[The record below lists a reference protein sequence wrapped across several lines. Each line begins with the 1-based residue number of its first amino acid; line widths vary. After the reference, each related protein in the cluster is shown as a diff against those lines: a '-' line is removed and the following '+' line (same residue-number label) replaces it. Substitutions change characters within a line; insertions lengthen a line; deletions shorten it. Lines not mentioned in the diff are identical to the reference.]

1 MNSEKKVIA
10 YKIFPAYT
18 DDDAKRLMGKMGEG
32 WQPWGSPVFKSTPSA
47 DGLVQPSI
55 YQAFVKYAD

>member
-1 MNSEKKVIA
+1 MNSERKVIE
-10 YKIFPAYT
+10 YKIFPACT
-18 DDDAKRLMGKMGEG
+18 DDDAKGLMEKMCEG
-32 WQPWGSPVFKSTPSA
+32 WQPWGSPVFKSPPSA

>member
-1 MNSEKKVIA
+1 MNSEKKVIE

-18 DDDAKRLMGKMGEG
+18 DDDAKMLMGKLREG
-32 WQPWGSPVFKSTPSA
+32 WQPWGSPVFKSTPSS
-47 DGLVQPSI
+47 DELVSPSV